1 MQKPTCASTQVKFL
15 SAPSLALAEANRKKS
30 LVLVSHWVL
39 RRHSAAKGTEDGH
52 LKTKL
57 RSIKRYK
64 IMPLLVGRV
73 KAGRDQIHIHFVG
86 YLSASRHPMRWSKG
100 GREMG
105 RGITGIRRGDGLA
118 LSHRE
123 MLQNGRTLCSEN

>member
-1 MQKPTCASTQVKFL
+1 MHLRKLSWFVQKPTCASTQVKFL

-64 IMPLLVGRV
+64 IM
-73 KAGRDQIHIHFVG
+73 
-86 YLSASRHPMRWSKG
+86 RWSGAWEGKG
-100 GREMG
+100 G
-105 RGITGIRRGDGLA
+105 A
-118 LSHRE
+118 
-123 MLQNGRTLCSEN
+123 